1 MERKGRVGEVGRVL
15 CFTKFHTPHH
25 MCCSTLTT
33 VQSVPGCS
41 CHIIHTPH
49 FMCSTLSELY
59 DQFLAMEAEVHNE
72 MLESITFIVDLRRF
86 CFRAVQIMLVRG
98 EGGGKIYFWIQG
110 LFKIDTSTLGR
121 DGAHCAALLHSTFLP
136 LHLLCTGE
144 PGRHRLLLRP
154 LRTHRTQAASAHP
167 CRRSQAP
174 PGRRRA
180 EPCLVG

>member
-25 MCCSTLTT
+25 RCCSTLTT

-86 CFRAVQIMLVRG
+86 CFRAVQIMQVRG

-136 LHLLCTGE
+136 LHLLCTQESLAAIASSFDLSAPIALKLPPPTPVGGVKPPQVGE
-144 PGRHRLLLRP
+144 E
-154 LRTHRTQAASAHP
+154 
-167 CRRSQAP
+167 RS
-174 PGRRRA
+174 RA
-180 EPCLVG
+180 W